1 MLKNEIET
9 LREQKKKLKQDMSA
23 KEILIKSLTDKLNK
37 ESAKQMYQSET
48 RHLYHLERE
57 TDLFH
62 FKTLKMKC

>member
-37 ESAKQMYQSET
+37 ESAKQM
-48 RHLYHLERE
+48 
-57 TDLFH
+57 
-62 FKTLKMKC
+62 

>member
-37 ESAKQMYQSET
+37 ERAKQM
-48 RHLYHLERE
+48 
-57 TDLFH
+57 
-62 FKTLKMKC
+62 